1 MENKVETIYDDMLAT
16 ARATLH
22 DINQVRNDLH
32 VTKARI
38 DHITS
43 RLLIVED
50 EITKWKE
57 TVTDNSAAI
66 IYLTAI
72 VGHLLPEIERCL
84 SNYEYLIHHLD

>member
-1 MENKVETIYDDMLAT
+1 MLAT

-38 DHITS
+38 DHITSRLLIS

-72 VGHLLPEIERCL
+72 VGHLLPEIERCM
-84 SNYEYLIHHLD
+84 SYYEYLIHHLD